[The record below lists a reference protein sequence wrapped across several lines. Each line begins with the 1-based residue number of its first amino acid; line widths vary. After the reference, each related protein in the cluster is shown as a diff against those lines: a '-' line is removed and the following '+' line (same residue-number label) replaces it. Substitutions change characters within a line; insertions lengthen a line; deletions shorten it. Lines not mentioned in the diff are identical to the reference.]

1 MTLLHTS
8 LRSHKW
14 EDSSSHPPP
23 TNEPAFA
30 LLFSTSPGENM
41 LTPSKEGPSSKHGSW
56 SNPSCCHQDW
66 VILSLSFIIIT
77 SSQLNHSIVILIF
90 PTSSQ
95 HKRKGLTSLHKPLQ
109 VPLYLS
115 TSFHQKTASN
125 FFYTQPVLFL
135 TFHSLFSPLQSG
147 FPSWPFQLRLF
158 RSIAII
164 LSPVK
169 FK

>member
-1 MTLLHTS
+1 MGRLIISPSTYRWTCIC
-8 LRSHKW
+8 
-14 EDSSSHPPP
+14 
-23 TNEPAFA
+23 TA
-30 LLFSTSPGENM
+30 LLYKSRGEHAH
-41 LTPSKEGPSSKHGSW
+41 SFKEGPSSKHRSW

-95 HKRKGLTSLHKPLQ
+95 HTRKGLTSLHKPLQ

-115 TSFHQKTASN
+115 TSFHRKTASN

-147 FPSWPFQLRLF
+147 FPSWPFQLKLF

-169 FK
+169 FR